1 LLAMSDSFVRLCCAN
16 RTYVNYWEHLIR
28 DDADYQRHMD
38 YVHVNPLKHVLV
50 KRVSDWPHSTFH
62 RYEAKGIYSG
72 DWCGEVNDVIAGD
85 E

>member
-1 LLAMSDSFVRLCCAN
+1 
-16 RTYVNYWEHLIR
+16 
-28 DDADYQRHMD
+28 MD